1 MVVIDTKNLVI
12 NICHHDTWELRTTN
26 LITLGLPNIVDT
38 KEWHQPRLFTE
49 SIGKWNTS
57 WCPRWPILIQIYIKS
72 AGKVVA
78 YTRLE
83 KTMQQQKLERWV
95 TVFQCAFMRRPVLSK
110 NFNGNKRPPLHYL
123 IYRMTSVIC

>member
-1 MVVIDTKNLVI
+1 LVVIDTKNLVI
-12 NICHHDTWELRTTN
+12 NISHHDTWELRTTTN

-57 WCPRWPILIQIYIKS
+57 SCPRWPILIQIYIKS

-78 YTRLE
+78 YTKVREDDATTKIREMGCGVSMCFHHPSCGL
-83 KTMQQQKLERWV
+83 
-95 TVFQCAFMRRPVLSK
+95 
-110 NFNGNKRPPLHYL
+110 G
-123 IYRMTSVIC
+123 